1 MYDAVPEAQWKNQRD
16 YAGAD
21 WVVDCNYFGLGTPEW
36 EEWAGKVSLLD
47 LLIFECGRNVS
58 FGDAVFT

>member
-1 MYDAVPEAQWKNQRD
+1 LQLFR
-16 YAGAD
+16 AG
-21 WVVDCNYFGLGTPEW
+21 GRPSGR
-36 EEWAGKVSLLD
+36 EWAGKVSLLD

>member
-21 WVVDCNYFGLGTPEW
+21 WVVDCNYFGLGD
-36 EEWAGKVSLLD
+36 ARVGGSGRGKFPCW
-47 LLIFECGRNVS
+47 IC
-58 FGDAVFT
+58 